1 MGFIPE
7 TIRRELHGANIDLSG
22 YDNILSVGTDDFGVG
37 AIFSA
42 NGLVRYAVSAWPAK
56 IRDRVQ
62 GNSNTQAF
70 LGAAVALNALP
81 GKSKLFKKR
90 PFKI

>member
-7 TIRRELHGANIDLSG
+7 TIRRELHGVSNDLSG
-22 YDNILSVGTDDFGVG
+22 YENILSVGTDDFGIA
-37 AIFSA
+37 AIFSG
-42 NGLVRYAVSAWPAK
+42 NGLVRYALTQWPVK

-70 LGAAVALNALP
+70 IGTAVALLAFQSR
-81 GKSKLFKKR
+81 GKIKFD
-90 PFKI
+90 